1 MLPSG
6 GLTFPVQRCRGYI
19 SLTCPQSKEMW
30 WEVRV
35 WDPFWQCL
43 GSVQQLGL
51 GGLEWVSGFV
61 FPISLS
67 RPPSSTAAAYDF
79 GQWVI
84 ATGRALARKLSA
96 LTHSGKAE
104 DHFCGFGETSRSQV
118 KHVTVWLRTSKTGEI
133 CWGTAEGED
142 LWE

>member
-1 MLPSG
+1 MPTEQG
-6 GLTFPVQRCRGYI
+6 DVVRGA
-19 SLTCPQSKEMW
+19 
-30 WEVRV
+30 
-35 WDPFWQCL
+35 CL
-43 GSVQQLGL
+43 GSFLAVPWQCAVAGT
-51 GGLEWVSGFV
+51 GWSRVGFWFV

-84 ATGRALARKLSA
+84 ATGRALAGKLSA

-104 DHFCGFGETSRSQV
+104 HHFCGFGETSRRQV

-133 CWGTAEGED
+133 C
-142 LWE
+142 